1 MKAHI
6 REMIIV
12 NLETRL
18 VKREKNVKR
27 DSKGHKEGHRISKLQ
42 ERLVK
47 RHWVRITGRISWKA
61 WKAGVM
67 VIGEWNAY
75 VLRLQMVLLRRV
87 VEAGIVEMQEG
98 EMLKS

>member
-18 VKREKNVKR
+18 VEREKNVKR

-42 ERLVK
+42 ERLGS
-47 RHWVRITGRISWKA
+47 RRRWVRITGRISWKA
-61 WKAGVM
+61 WKAG
-67 VIGEWNAY
+67 
-75 VLRLQMVLLRRV
+75 
-87 VEAGIVEMQEG
+87 
-98 EMLKS
+98 